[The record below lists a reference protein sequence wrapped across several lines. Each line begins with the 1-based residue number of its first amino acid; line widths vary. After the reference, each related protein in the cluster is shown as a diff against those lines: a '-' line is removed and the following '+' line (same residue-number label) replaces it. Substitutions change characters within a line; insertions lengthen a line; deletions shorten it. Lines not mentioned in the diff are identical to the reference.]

1 LALPKPFP
9 VMKNAFYLPVLF
21 LYLTLT
27 SVNAQ
32 TTYTL
37 NPATD
42 FGTNFD
48 GSIRPGNGIGFSPV
62 NGNDVKIC
70 TLNNVGVQ
78 PGDLIASPIQTNGFN
93 QRGMT
98 YDAVTGHLIFVD
110 TRTGQG
116 GSQTMPPN
124 SAVYV
129 LDSTSGHILGAF
141 NTNGIIDDGPGVGC
155 VVTAGAADD
164 GAIYV
169 MNQINNNTGVINTT
183 KLYRWPTADV
193 TAPNF
198 NNAPTVAFSN
208 QLEVAERLVQ
218 TMDVRGAGPKTQII
232 VGSSS
237 VQAATPGTNCWIFT
251 TSDGTNFV
259 DHRLFFPGI
268 TSANFNDGIAFG
280 PGNTFFAKQVGKA
293 LLFLSWDTNTYTG
306 SVIRIYNPS
315 SPIDPLVNI
324 SGITWDPVTKL
335 LGGLE
340 EIGGTATGG
349 PGKVW
354 LFDFPNPTN
363 QAPAVLASSVYPAN
377 FQKTTAP
384 MGYVHFGAGKLYAH
398 ASNNGFLV
406 NNVETTF
413 LSPPTFNL
421 DLPQNNK
428 VSAGL
433 TAHFEV
439 QVVYDVTNYQWYSN
453 NIAIPGANSYYYD
466 IPNVQSTT
474 SGQFAVVAFNAA
486 GSATSATCTLSVVLA
501 SNFFHLTDLWSAV
514 GGTTNY
520 ITANGG
526 GGSPRERSIAY
537 NALSNQLLVA
547 AGPAG
552 TAPKIFVVDA
562 NTGTYLYN
570 LTMTGVSG
578 GTTLTLCG
586 IGVADDGAV
595 YACNVSSDA
604 TYRIYR
610 WPDSGPSTLA
620 QVIFGTNS
628 SAANANPMADQLGS
642 TTFRFGDALAVHGS
656 NINTEIIVDAANA
669 PQYAGI
675 LHPTD
680 STMTN
685 WVSNGNLMQNTPGS
699 YGYGVYGATIGRSLQ
714 FGQNSTFWQKR
725 YNGAAGAPA
734 AKMTYTP
741 GGDFAMLALSDS
753 RLPLYTNGPMAIN
766 FQLGLAAAINFVG
779 AVSSGNTQPDQ
790 LAYYDFSDPS
800 QAVLLTQV
808 NLAGSAAGGGHSPNN
823 NAIAQVVF
831 GTSTATG
838 SNYLFVIN
846 GNNGINAYV
855 LQGGTVPPPKILSQ
869 PHSVRMLLNASNNVS
884 VSLDQPCTVTWYKG
898 TNPPV
903 NTGVTG
909 TIYGVEN
916 ARFSDSGDYFA
927 IAANGNGSVTSQVA
941 HVTVADATQFP
952 TLTQVWAAPAGNASY
967 PYITSNGGPNTPG
980 ERAFAFN
987 ALSNQLIVVHCP
999 PASSAYSIA
1008 VVNGTSG
1015 SQLYTMNTTG
1025 IVREGASEVSGSNPI
1040 DLVGAACADDGALYV
1055 CSETPNAS
1063 GGSLGDTSKMWHL
1076 YRWAN
1081 TGPTAAP
1088 VMVFEGDPSGQ
1099 TPAVNLRWGDVLTA
1113 RGSGTNTQVFLNNW
1127 EGGYGA
1133 ILEPTNST
1141 LTGFATFFFSDA
1153 AGGGPIGRS
1162 VQFGTNDSVL
1172 EKRRGVALVGSSF
1185 VLSNQSSTLDF
1196 LAPSSTTLG
1205 GVAVD
1210 LTMNIAAG
1218 VDFIGSPSSPDV
1230 VSLYDISDPASPL
1243 LLGQYPFP
1251 QAQVANANAIS
1262 ETLIVGN
1269 RVYAMDGNNGFVAFN
1284 IVPPASSQA
1293 PLLNIT
1299 LSGGNVILSWPQQ
1312 GSFTLQGVAALSGS
1326 PIPWS
1331 DIGTGAAVNGQ
1342 YVVTNGISSQAT
1354 FYRLRQ

>member
-1 LALPKPFP
+1 MNTVLSRVVALF
-9 VMKNAFYLPVLF
+9 VF
-21 LYLTLT
+21 LTLI

-32 TTYTL
+32 TSYTL
-37 NPATD
+37 DSASD
-42 FGTNFD
+42 FGTHGD
-48 GSIRPGNGIGFSPV
+48 GSIRPGDIIGTNPQ
-62 NGNDVKIC
+62 NGNTVYISS
-70 TLNNVGVQ
+70 LNNVGAQ
-78 PGDLIASPIQTNGFN
+78 TGDLTANPNQTNGFN

-98 YDAVTGHLIFVD
+98 YDNVTGHLIFVD
-110 TRTGQG
+110 TRTGSG
-116 GSQTMPPN
+116 GASAMPPN
-124 SAVYV
+124 SAIYV
-129 LDSTSGHILGAF
+129 LDSVSGQILGALS
-141 NTNGIIDDGPGVGC
+141 TNGIMNDDGGTGVGC
-155 VVTAGAADD
+155 IVTAGVADD

-169 MNQINNNTGVINTT
+169 MNQINNNQVTNIS
-183 KLYRWPTADV
+183 KIYRWPTANV
-193 TAPNF
+193 NAPNF
-198 NNAPTVAFSN
+198 NENPTVAFSN
-208 QLEVAERLVQ
+208 KLEVAERTAQ
-218 TMDVRGAGPKTQII
+218 TMDVRGAGTNTQII

-237 VQAATPGTNCWIFT
+237 VGANVPGTNCWIFT
-251 TSDGTNFV
+251 TTNGTNFV
-259 DHRLFFPGI
+259 DHRLYFPGI

-293 LLFLSWDTNTYTG
+293 LLFLSWDPNTYAG

-315 SPIDPLVNI
+315 SPTDPLINI

-354 LFDFPNPTN
+354 LFDFGDPTN

-384 MGYVHFGAGKLYAH
+384 MGYVHFGAGKLFAH

-406 NNVETTF
+406 NNVDSTF
-413 LSPPTFNL
+413 LFPPQFNT
-421 DLPQNNK
+421 DLPAINK

-453 NIAIPGANSYYYD
+453 DIAIPGANSYYYD
-466 IPNVQSTT
+466 ITNVQSTA
-474 SGQFAVVAFNAA
+474 SGQFKVVAFNAA
-486 GSATSATCTLSVVLA
+486 GSATSATCTLKVVLA

-520 ITANGG
+520 ISANGG
-526 GGSPRERSIAY
+526 AGTPKERAIAY
-537 NALSNQLLVA
+537 NAFSNQLLVA
-547 AGPAG
+547 AGPQGA
-552 TAPKIFVVDA
+552 APKIYVVDA
-562 NTGTYLYN
+562 DTGRFLYN
-570 LTMTGVSG
+570 MTMTGASG
-578 GTTLTLCG
+578 GTTLTLGG

-595 YACNVSSDA
+595 YACNTSSDA
-604 TYRIYR
+604 TFRIYR
-610 WPDSGPSTLA
+610 WPDSGPTTLP

-628 SAANANPMADQLGS
+628 SAGSANVMADQLGN

-656 NINTEIIVDAANA
+656 GINTEIVVDGGNA

-685 WVSNGNLMQNTPGS
+685 WVSNGNLMQNIPGS
-699 YGYGVYGATIGRSLQ
+699 YGYGVYGTTIGRSLQ

-725 YNGAAGAPA
+725 YNAAAGAPA
-734 AKMTYTP
+734 AEMSYSP
-741 GGDFAMLALSDS
+741 GGDFCTLAVSDAG
-753 RLPLYTNGPMAIN
+753 LPLYTNGPMAIN

-779 AVSSGNTQPDQ
+779 GVSAGNTLPDQ
-790 LAYYDFSDPS
+790 LSYYDFSDPS
-800 QAVLLTQV
+800 QAVLLSQV
-808 NLAGSAAGGGHSPNN
+808 NLVGAGAGGGHMANN
-823 NAIAQVVF
+823 NAIGQVVF
-831 GTSTATG
+831 GTSAVTS

-846 GNNGINAYV
+846 GNNGINAY
-855 LQGGTVPPPKILSQ
+855 LLEGGTVPAPKILGQ
-869 PHSVRMLLNASNNVS
+869 PHDVRMLLNASNNIS
-884 VSLDQPCTVTWYKG
+884 VSLDQPCTVIWYKG

-909 TIYGVEN
+909 TIYGVQN
-916 ARFSDSGDYFA
+916 AQFSDAGDYFA
-927 IAANGNGSVTSQVA
+927 IAVNGNGSVTSQLA
-941 HVTVADATQFP
+941 HVTVADASQFP
-952 TLTQVWAAPAGNASY
+952 TLSPVWAAPAGNSSY
-967 PYITSNGGPNTPG
+967 PYITSTGGANTPG

-987 ALSNQLIVVHCP
+987 TLSNQLIVVHCP
-999 PASSAYSIA
+999 PASTAYSIA
-1008 VVNGTSG
+1008 VVDATSG
-1015 SQLYTMNTTG
+1015 NQLYTLNTTG
-1025 IVREGASEVSGSNPI
+1025 IIHEGASEVSGSNPI

-1063 GGSLGDTSKMWHL
+1063 GGSLGVSAKMWHL
-1076 YRWAN
+1076 YRWAD
-1081 TGPTAAP
+1081 TGPTTAP

-1113 RGSGTNTQVFLNNW
+1113 RGAGTNTQVFLNNW

-1133 ILEPTNST
+1133 ILQPTNST
-1141 LTGFATFFFSDA
+1141 LTNFGSLFFNDA

-1172 EKRRGVALVGSSF
+1172 EKRRGIALVGSSF
-1185 VLSNQSSTLDF
+1185 VLSNQSALLNF
-1196 LAPSSTTLG
+1196 IAPSTPTLG

-1218 VDFIGSPSSPDV
+1218 VDFVGSAGKPDV
-1230 VSLYDISDPASPL
+1230 VSLYDITDPASPL

-1251 QAQVANANAIS
+1251 QAEVANANAIS

-1269 RVYAMDGNNGFVAFN
+1269 RVFALDGNNGLLAFT
-1284 IVPPASSQA
+1284 IVPPASSQ
-1293 PLLNIT
+1293 PPTLSIT
-1299 LSGGNVILSWPQQ
+1299 LSGSNVILSWPQQ
-1312 GSFTLQGVAALSGS
+1312 GSFTLQGVSDLSGS

-1331 DIGTGAAVNGQ
+1331 DIGTGTAVNGQ
-1342 YVVTNGISSQAT
+1342 YVVTNGISTSAT